1 MGLNAQPLAALQQPG
16 ATRSQWRG
24 ADGEGSPV
32 IGACGALDK
41 GPERAG
47 DNEGPFQES
56 RSRHKSCGCPA
67 RGSCQRRPRRV
78 HRGTPQTRVTH
89 PGTCQP
95 PASPGPDSHLQKPW
109 VLGPRC
115 RPAHSAAWSSSPSWE
130 VGWRPPPAPDGDGGQ
145 TADCP
150 KNWIQYRGSC
160 YGYFNTRMTWA
171 EAEEEC
177 NRYGPMGHLASI
189 HSEGASMVLARYVD
203 KEMKGVNT
211 WIGLQDE
218 EHTRRWKWS
227 DDSTYN
233 YESWAPGQPNNL
245 WDREDCVVLDAY
257 SGFKLW
263 HDYPCDDKFPFLCR
277 HQL

>member
-1 MGLNAQPLAALQQPG
+1 MGA
-16 ATRSQWRG
+16 
-24 ADGEGSPV
+24 GSPLPP
-32 IGACGALDK
+32 CPL
-41 GPERAG
+41 
-47 DNEGPFQES
+47 
-56 RSRHKSCGCPA
+56 GCLVLLTLLGGGMA
-67 RGSCQRRPRRV
+67 A
-78 HRGTPQTRVTH
+78 
-89 PGTCQP
+89 P
-95 PASPGPDSHLQKPW
+95 PT
-109 VLGPRC
+109 
-115 RPAHSAAWSSSPSWE
+115 
-130 VGWRPPPAPDGDGGQ
+130 PDGDGGQ

-189 HSEGASMVLARYVD
+189 HSEGAAMVLARYVD

-218 EHTRRWKWS
+218 EHTRKWKWS

-233 YESWAPGQPNNL
+233 YERWAPGQPNNL